1 MLTPI
6 KKQGDEH
13 IYILLQI
20 GIINWISVC
29 YVDILRFVWMLIGSE
44 IVSRNYAASGKGPLC
59 SGASQFAAGY
69 AAAQL
74 SIDKRMSCT
83 VSDDALPIIRAHYE
97 MQINRDFTL
106 IRDVGATAD
115 EIPERR
121 RRAGPHAR
129 DAGATGNEIPE
140 RRRRAGPPTDSAG
153 HL

>member
-20 GIINWISVC
+20 SIIDWVSVC
-29 YVDILRFVWMLIGSE
+29 YMGTYRFVRMLIGSE
-44 IVSRNYAASGKGPLC
+44 IVSRNYAGSGKGPLC

-69 AAAQL
+69 AADWL
-74 SIDKRMSCT
+74 SIDKRMSCSA
-83 VSDDALPIIRAHYE
+83 SDDALSILRAHYK

-106 IRDVGATAD
+106 IRDVGAPAD

-121 RRAGPHAR
+121 RS
-129 DAGATGNEIPE
+129 
-140 RRRRAGPPTDSAG
+140 AGPPANSAG